1 MDRHSALIYVAVL
14 MSAADHEMDDKE
26 IEAIGDVVAHWPV
39 FSGFDHNKIAGTAA
53 DCVQLLA
60 REDGLDVALQE
71 VRNGLPESLYETAY
85 LLACDIAAADGEAT
99 QEELRLLE
107 MLGDTLELGWLER
120 AALERASR
128 ARHRTG

>member
-1 MDRHSALIYVAVL
+1 MDRHAALIYVAVL

-39 FSGFDHNKIAGTAA
+39 FSGFDHHNISGTAA
-53 DCVQLLA
+53 DCVQLLG

-71 VRNGLPESLYETAY
+71 IRKGLPERLFETAY